1 MIQYTTPL
9 IVSATG
15 LLIAACIG
23 YQLDCSVLEI
33 LEREMDSFDGLS
45 FREIMGIAE
54 KEGLLSTVRSSS
66 YQFSH
71 GAIHSA
77 AYNLKTDGRDALHL
91 EIGRKFLEKASPAE
105 LEMESVLLA
114 TVDQLNRSSAQNMT
128 QKEKI
133 RTAELN
139 LVAGERAI
147 LSSCHHVALLYFKL
161 GLTYLDA
168 EDWSDENYQF
178 CLRLHN
184 LSMETAL
191 AIGSFEDMETIIETI
206 LLKAHSYHDKLRAY
220 YTRMCSLGAQ
230 GESPKAIEVGLDVL
244 RKLDEEFPAD
254 ITEEAVKGDLKK
266 TKILL
271 KGVEAEAISELE
283 EMRDQQKIQAMRFL
297 NRMGMIAYGEKYM
310 STMKQ
315 PF

>member
-1 MIQYTTPL
+1 
-9 IVSATG
+9 
-15 LLIAACIG
+15 
-23 YQLDCSVLEI
+23 
-33 LEREMDSFDGLS
+33 MDSFDGLS

-91 EIGRKFLEKASPAE
+91 EIGRMFLQKASETE
-105 LEMESVLLA
+105 LETESVLLA

-133 RTAELN
+133 RAAELN

-147 LSSCHHVALLYFKL
+147 FSSCHHAALLYFQL

-168 EDWSDENYQF
+168 DDWSGENYQF

-206 LLKAHSYHDKLRAY
+206 LQKVHTYHDKLRAY
-220 YTRMCSLGAQ
+220 YARMCSLGAQ
-230 GESPKAIEVGLDVL
+230 GESSTAIEVGLEVL
-244 RKLDEEFPAD
+244 RNLGEEFPPD
-254 ITEEAVKGDLKK
+254 ITEDEVKVDLKK
-266 TKILL
+266 TKVLL
-271 KGVEAEAISELE
+271 KGVDAEAISELE
-283 EMRDQQKIQAMRFL
+283 EMKDQQKIQAMRFL
-297 NRMGMIAYGEKYM
+297 NRMGMIAYGEKCNVY
-310 STMKQ
+310 
-315 PF
+315 F